1 MKKGRKMIKIDKA
14 KFKNFCQFE
23 DFELAFDDR
32 ITRLV
37 GLNGAGK
44 STVGLKGLMACIN
57 GISEQ
62 SGKGQLIGERFRF
75 IGKAGKSAD
84 VEYTFA
90 DSGRK
95 FTIRNHITAGTNSIT
110 FQAESGDIDDS
121 WLKGFLNVALMS
133 AKNFCAL
140 TPKQQAVALGID
152 TSTFDAESK
161 AFKQEFTMLNRD
173 LKAFGEPAPVDPV
186 DPVDLSKLLTQKGE
200 IRARLNA
207 QYMENKKRNA
217 ATNAAREA
225 HEEKQIEIGARLAT
239 AKTTLE
245 ALRELGYAGAEVET
259 WIGTLPIPAPWD
271 GPPLIEEMPDDA
283 ELRAIDDRIA
293 QAGEVNASAAAY
305 RDYGAKITARDAKRA
320 EIEKNRAAQETAA
333 AARTAYIAGRDFGF
347 AGLSTDEEGSLLLNG
362 RPISESY
369 YSKGELEMIV
379 ARLHESQNP
388 VFKCRFID
396 DFNLLDEANQEK
408 IITELNAAGFQ
419 VIVAEVG
426 SGSDKENSIVLRECA
441 IATAEEERPKLL

>member
-1 MKKGRKMIKIDKA
+1 
-14 KFKNFCQFE
+14 
-23 DFELAFDDR
+23 
-32 ITRLV
+32 
-37 GLNGAGK
+37 
-44 STVGLKGLMACIN
+44 VGLKGLMACIN

-152 TSTFDAESK
+152 TATFDAEIK
-161 AFKQEFTMLNRD
+161 ALKQEFTLLNRD
-173 LKAFGEPAPVDPV
+173 LRAFGEIAPVDPV
-186 DPVDLSKLLTQKGE
+186 DPVDLSELLTQKGE
-200 IRARLNA
+200 IRAQLNA
-207 QYMENKKRNA
+207 QYMGNKKRNA
-217 ATNAAREA
+217 ATNATREA

-245 ALRELGYAGAEVET
+245 TLRELGYAGAEVET

-293 QAGEVNASAAAY
+293 QAGEINA
-305 RDYGAKITARDAKRA
+305 
-320 EIEKNRAAQETAA
+320 RAASYQNYSANMAVKDIKLSEIKKNKEQQETAS

-362 RPISESY
+362 RPINDSY
-369 YSKGELEMIV
+369 YSKGELEIIV
-379 ARLHESQNP
+379 AKLHASINP
-388 VFKCRFID
+388 VFRVRFID